1 MLQGIAVCCIILQ
14 RVAMIHA
21 HDSEGALN
29 LFAAAHA
36 DGQCCSVLQCVA
48 MYCSMLQCFAVCCSV
63 LPYVC
68 DRGRETEP
76 HQTLNSSSV
85 LQCVAVSRSVSQCVA
100 VCCSVLQCVAV
111 SCSGLQWVAVCGVG

>member
-1 MLQGIAVCCIILQ
+1 VLQGVAVCCIMLQ

-48 MYCSMLQCFAVCCSV
+48 VCCNV
-63 LPYVC
+63 L
-68 DRGRETEP
+68 
-76 HQTLNSSSV
+76 
-85 LQCVAVSRSVSQCVA
+85 QCVA

-111 SCSGLQWVAVCGVG
+111 CCSVLSCVAVCCSVLQHVAACCSVLR